1 VPTAFVTG
9 GSGFVGANLVRALL
23 ERGWAVR
30 ALVRGAAENLAG
42 LAVERIAGDLFRPD
56 LAGALRGCDALFHV
70 AAFYSLRRR
79 DAAEVVRANVGGTQ
93 AILAAARAA
102 GVPRVVYTSS
112 VAAIGVRADGRPADE
127 TYQSP
132 RERLVGVYKRSKFDA
147 EEAARA
153 AVRAGLDVV
162 IVNPSTP
169 IGPWDRKPTPT
180 GEIIVRFGSG
190 RMPGYVET
198 GLNLVDVA
206 DVVRGH
212 LLAYERGVTGER
224 YILGGEN
231 LDLLALLER
240 LAPLVGRP
248 APRLR
253 IPYPVALAY
262 AALAESIA
270 TLRGVQPEVEVEAV
284 RMSRQRMFYDIA
296 KARETLGYTPGPLA
310 PALEAAVAWFREHGM
325 LTSP

>member
-1 VPTAFVTG
+1 VPAAFVTG

-23 ERGWAVR
+23 ERGWSVR

-42 LAVERIAGDLFRPD
+42 LPVERVDGDLFSPH
-56 LAGALRGCDALFHV
+56 LASELRGCDALFHV

-102 GVPRVVYTSS
+102 GVARVVHTSS

-132 RERLVGVYKRSKFDA
+132 PERLVGVYKRSKFDA

-153 AVRAGLDVV
+153 AVRGGLDVV

-180 GEIIVRFGSG
+180 GEIIVRFATG

-212 LLAYERGVTGER
+212 LLAYERGSTGER

-231 LDLLALLER
+231 LALLALLER

-262 AALAESIA
+262 AYAAESIA

-284 RMSRQRMFYDIA
+284 RMSRQRMFYDTA
-296 KARETLGYTPGPLA
+296 KARETLGYMPGPLG

>member
-1 VPTAFVTG
+1 VPAAFVTG

-23 ERGWAVR
+23 DRGWTVR
-30 ALVRGAAENLAG
+30 ALVRGAAENLDG
-42 LAVERIAGDLFRPD
+42 LPVERIGGDLFSAEIP
-56 LAGALRGCDALFHV
+56 AALRGCDALFHV

-79 DAAEVVRANVGGTQ
+79 DAAAVMHANVAGTQ
-93 AILAAARAA
+93 AILAAAKTA

-132 RERLVGVYKRSKFDA
+132 PEKLVGVYKQSKYQA

-153 AVRAGLDVV
+153 AVRDGLDVV

-180 GEIIVRFGSG
+180 GEIIVRFATG
-190 RMPGYVET
+190 RMPGYVDT
-198 GLNLVDVA
+198 GLNVVNVA
-206 DVVRGH
+206 DVVQGH

-231 LDLLALLER
+231 LALLALLER
-240 LAPLVGRP
+240 LAPLVGR
-248 APRLR
+248 AVPRLR
-253 IPYPVALAY
+253 IPYPVALGY
-262 AALAESIA
+262 AAVAESLA
-270 TLRGVQPEVEVEAV
+270 TLRGVQPDVEVEAV

-296 KARETLGYTPGPLA
+296 KARETLGYAPGPIA

>member
-1 VPTAFVTG
+1 VPAAFVTG

-23 ERGWAVR
+23 ARGWTVR
-30 ALVRGAAENLAG
+30 ALARGAAENLDG
-42 LAVERIAGDLFRPD
+42 LPVDRVSGDLFSPH
-56 LAGALRGCDALFHV
+56 LADALRGCDVLFHV

-79 DAAEVVRANVGGTQ
+79 DAADVMRANVGGTQ
-93 AILAAARAA
+93 AILAAAKAA

-132 RERLVGVYKRSKFDA
+132 PEKLVGVYKQSKFHA

-153 AVRAGLDVV
+153 AVRDGLDVV

-180 GEIIVRFGSG
+180 GEIIVRFATG

-198 GLNLVDVA
+198 GLNVVDVA

-253 IPYPVALAY
+253 IPYPVALGY
-262 AALAESIA
+262 AAVAESLA
-270 TLRGVQPEVEVEAV
+270 MLRGVQPDVEVEAV

-296 KARETLGYTPGPLA
+296 KAREILGYAPGPIA

-325 LTSP
+325 FTSP

>member
-1 VPTAFVTG
+1 VPAAFVTG

-23 ERGWAVR
+23 DRGWTVR
-30 ALVRGAAENLAG
+30 ALVRGAAANLDG
-42 LAVERIAGDLFRPD
+42 LPVERVSGDLFSPVLVD
-56 LAGALRGCDALFHV
+56 ALRGCDALFHV
-70 AAFYSLRRR
+70 AATYSLRRR
-79 DAAEVVRANVGGTQ
+79 DAVEVMRANVDGTTS
-93 AILAAARAA
+93 ILAAARAA

-127 TYQSP
+127 TYQSAP
-132 RERLVGVYKRSKFDA
+132 ERLVGVYKQSKYHA
-147 EEAARA
+147 EQAARA
-153 AVRAGLDVV
+153 AVRDGLDVV

-180 GEIIVRFGSG
+180 GEIIVRFATG

-198 GLNLVDVA
+198 GLNVVDVA

-231 LDLLALLER
+231 LALLALLER

-253 IPYPVALAY
+253 IPYAVALTF
-262 AALAESIA
+262 AALAESFA
-270 TLRGVQPEVEVEAV
+270 MLRGVPPEVEVEAV

-296 KARETLGYTPGPLA
+296 KARETLGYAPGPIA